1 MVAVVGGICFTLAIL
16 QGENVTARNKKV
28 NFRLLALLDRRSKIF
43 LKSKAKWLTEG
54 IILIA

>member
-28 NFRLLALLDRRSKIF
+28 NFRLLALDRKSKIF
-43 LKSKAKWLTEG
+43 LKSKAKWLNEG